1 MAKRA
6 VKQDHIAREALI
18 VHDFDKV
25 ANLNLFAHDLLE
37 LLIAI
42 RAHQEFAVIL
52 FFILLSALIIF
63 ENIFDH
69 WDTNDKH
76 KRQKGKDP
84 ISRWCVQGWKEL
96 QDHDY

>member
-52 FFILLSALIIF
+52 FFVLLSAFIIF
-63 ENIFDH
+63 EDIFDH
-69 WDTNDKH
+69 
-76 KRQKGKDP
+76 
-84 ISRWCVQGWKEL
+84 
-96 QDHDY
+96 